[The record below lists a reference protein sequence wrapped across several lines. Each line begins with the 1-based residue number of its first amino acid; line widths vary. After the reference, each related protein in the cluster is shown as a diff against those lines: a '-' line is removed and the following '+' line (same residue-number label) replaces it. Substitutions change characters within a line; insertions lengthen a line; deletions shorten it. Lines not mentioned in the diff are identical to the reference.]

1 MSTHYINALLEE
13 RRGYLLR
20 GKIERVRDVD
30 AELARLGYA
39 VEEVSTAPETDVVPA
54 PGRADTPTPKKKS
67 ARKKV

>member
-30 AELARLGYA
+30 AELARLGYGI
-39 VEEVSTAPETDVVPA
+39 EEVSTAPETDVVPA
-54 PGRADTPTPKKKS
+54 PGRADKPQTKKKQ